1 MADSSDKTPETDG
14 PKKSSRRK
22 KKRGLGRG
30 LKNLIPDRDDSNPRR
45 LVQADIDD
53 VVRPPTQPR
62 KDFDEAGLQEL
73 ADSIRENGLIQPLVV
88 RQAGDRFELIAGERR
103 LRASQLAGLEELPV
117 VVKDVTDAEAYAL
130 ALVENIQREDLN
142 PIEEAN
148 AYRRLMDEF
157 GNTQS
162 QLAEQLGKSRSTIAN
177 AVRLL
182 NLPASVQQMVADG
195 DLSAGHARVLVPLGD
210 NKARTLAKKIA
221 RRGLSV
227 REAEKLVKSVQ
238 DQEDDSEETS
248 SSGGSRYRDDA
259 QVRQITDRLQ
269 RALGT
274 KVKLKDK
281 HGKGRVEIHYDDYE
295 VLQSIIER
303 VEEA

>member
-1 MADSSDKTPETDG
+1 
-14 PKKSSRRK
+14 
-22 KKRGLGRG
+22 
-30 LKNLIPDRDDSNPRR
+30 
-45 LVQADIDD
+45 
-53 VVRPPTQPR
+53 
-62 KDFDEAGLQEL
+62 
-73 ADSIRENGLIQPLVV
+73 
-88 RQAGDRFELIAGERR
+88 
-103 LRASQLAGLEELPV
+103 
-117 VVKDVTDAEAYAL
+117 
-130 ALVENIQREDLN
+130 
-142 PIEEAN
+142 
-148 AYRRLMDEF
+148 
-157 GNTQS
+157 
-162 QLAEQLGKSRSTIAN
+162 LAEQLGKSRSTIAN

-182 NLPASVQQMVADG
+182 NLPTSVQEMVADG

-238 DQEDDSEETS
+238 DQEDDGEETS
-248 SSGGSRYRDDA
+248 SSGSRYRDDA